1 MASQP
6 YVGEIRM
13 FGGNFAPAG
22 WAFCDGALL
31 SISENETLYNLIG
44 TTFGGDGQS
53 TFGMPDLRSRI
64 PVHTGTNLQ
73 TGTNYVFG
81 SFAGTESV
89 TLTGNQIPSHAH
101 AVTGELNM
109 KTRASNPDNQLSPVG
124 NAIAIAPG
132 KKYFSRNPSAN
143 GFMGPLATNITLN
156 SSGSS
161 IPHNNMQPYVC
172 VNFIISL
179 FGVFPTIG

>member
-1 MASQP
+1 
-6 YVGEIRM
+6 M
-13 FGGNFAPAG
+13 FGGNFAPQG
-22 WAFCDGALL
+22 WAFCDGAILA
-31 SISENETLYNLIG
+31 ISEYETLFNLIG

-53 TFGMPDLRSRI
+53 TFGVPDLRGRI
-64 PVHTGTNLQ
+64 PVHMSTTQAGSTYSL
-73 TGTNYVFG
+73 G

-109 KTRASNPDNQLSPVG
+109 KTRASNPDNQLSPIG

-143 GFMGPLATNITLN
+143 GFMGPLSTNITLN
-156 SSGSS
+156 SSGAN

-179 FGVFPTIG
+179 FGVFPTTG